1 MRLLFLYLP
10 HTDITTTNNGH
21 YYLQTTS
28 LYAQHL
34 NKEMQNKLIDES
46 IQQFMTLPGIG
57 RKTAQRFVLHLLRK
71 SLEDVTNFTETIQR
85 MKENIKFCHVCNN
98 ISENDICEICAN
110 PNRDHTTVCVVENIN
125 DVMAIEAT
133 AQYNGTYHVLGGVI
147 SPMDGISPTDLHIA
161 DLVERASSG
170 EINEIILALP
180 TTMEGETTN
189 YYINK
194 KLLPTGVKVT
204 VIAKGIAVGEELQY
218 TDEITLSQAIK
229 NRKPFE

>member
-1 MRLLFLYLP
+1 M
-10 HTDITTTNNGH
+10 
-21 YYLQTTS
+21 
-28 LYAQHL
+28 
-34 NKEMQNKLIDES
+34 ENKLLEES

-71 SLEDVTNFTETIQR
+71 SLEDVTNFTSTIQR
-85 MKENIKFCHVCNN
+85 MKEDVKFCKKCNN

-110 PNRDHTTVCVVENIN
+110 PNRDHSTICVVENIN

-147 SPMDGISPTDLHIA
+147 SPMDGISPSDLHIA

-170 EINEIILALP
+170 EISEIILALP

-194 KLLPTGVKVT
+194 KLQASGVKVT

-218 TDEITLSQAIK
+218 TDEITLTQAIK

>member
-1 MRLLFLYLP
+1 
-10 HTDITTTNNGH
+10 
-21 YYLQTTS
+21 
-28 LYAQHL
+28 
-34 NKEMQNKLIDES
+34 MQNKLIDES

-71 SLEDVTNFTETIQR
+71 SLDDVTNFTETIQR

-194 KLLPTGVKVT
+194 KLLSTGVKVT

>member
-1 MRLLFLYLP
+1 
-10 HTDITTTNNGH
+10 
-21 YYLQTTS
+21 
-28 LYAQHL
+28 
-34 NKEMQNKLIDES
+34 MQNKLIDES

-71 SLEDVTNFTETIQR
+71 SLEDVTNFTETIQH

-194 KLLPTGVKVT
+194 KLLSTGVKVT

>member
-1 MRLLFLYLP
+1 M
-10 HTDITTTNNGH
+10 
-21 YYLQTTS
+21 
-28 LYAQHL
+28 
-34 NKEMQNKLIDES
+34 ENKLLEES

-71 SLEDVTNFTETIQR
+71 SLEDVTNFTSTIQR
-85 MKENIKFCHVCNN
+85 MKEDVKFCKICNN

-110 PNRDHTTVCVVENIN
+110 PNRDHSTICVVENIN

-147 SPMDGISPTDLHIA
+147 SPMDGISPSDLHIA
-161 DLVERASSG
+161 DLVERASSC
-170 EINEIILALP
+170 EISEIILALP

-194 KLLPTGVKVT
+194 KLQASGVKVT

-218 TDEITLSQAIK
+218 TDEITLTQAIK

>member
-1 MRLLFLYLP
+1 M
-10 HTDITTTNNGH
+10 
-21 YYLQTTS
+21 
-28 LYAQHL
+28 
-34 NKEMQNKLIDES
+34 ENKLIEES

-71 SLEDVTNFTETIQR
+71 SLEDVTNFTSTIQR
-85 MKENIKFCHVCNN
+85 MKEDVKFCKICNN

-110 PNRDHTTVCVVENIN
+110 PNRDHSTICVVENIN

-147 SPMDGISPTDLHIA
+147 SPMDGISPSDLHIA

-170 EINEIILALP
+170 EISEIILALP

-194 KLLPTGVKVT
+194 KLQASGVKVT

-218 TDEITLSQAIK
+218 TDEITLTQAIK

>member
-1 MRLLFLYLP
+1 
-10 HTDITTTNNGH
+10 
-21 YYLQTTS
+21 
-28 LYAQHL
+28 
-34 NKEMQNKLIDES
+34 MQNKLLEES

-71 SLEDVTNFTETIQR
+71 SLEDVTNFTTTIQH
-85 MKENIKFCHVCNN
+85 MKEDIKFCRICNN

-110 PNRDHTTVCVVENIN
+110 HNRDHSTVCVVENIN

-133 AQYNGTYHVLGGVI
+133 SQYNGVYHVLGGVI
-147 SPMDGISPTDLHIA
+147 SPMDGISPSDLHIS
-161 DLVERASSG
+161 DLVERALSG
-170 EINEIILALP
+170 SIAEIILALP

-189 YYINK
+189 YFINK
-194 KLLPTGVKVT
+194 KLQASGVKVT

-229 NRKPFE
+229 NRKPFEQ

>member
-1 MRLLFLYLP
+1 
-10 HTDITTTNNGH
+10 
-21 YYLQTTS
+21 
-28 LYAQHL
+28 
-34 NKEMQNKLIDES
+34 MQNKLIDES

-71 SLEDVTNFTETIQR
+71 SLDDVTNFTETIQR

-147 SPMDGISPTDLHIA
+147 SPMDGISPSDLHIA
-161 DLVERASSG
+161 DLVERAASG

-194 KLLPTGVKVT
+194 KLQASGVKVT

>member
-1 MRLLFLYLP
+1 
-10 HTDITTTNNGH
+10 
-21 YYLQTTS
+21 
-28 LYAQHL
+28 
-34 NKEMQNKLIDES
+34 MQNKLLEES

-71 SLEDVTNFTETIQR
+71 SLEDVTNFTTTIQH
-85 MKENIKFCHVCNN
+85 MKEDIKFCRICNN

-110 PNRDHTTVCVVENIN
+110 HNRDHSTVCVVENIN

-133 AQYNGTYHVLGGVI
+133 AQYNGVYHVLGGVI
-147 SPMDGISPTDLHIA
+147 SPMDGISPSDLHIS
-161 DLVERASSG
+161 DLVERALSG
-170 EINEIILALP
+170 SIAEIILALP

-189 YYINK
+189 YFINK
-194 KLLPTGVKVT
+194 KLQASGVKVT

-229 NRKPFE
+229 NRKPFEQ

>member
-1 MRLLFLYLP
+1 M
-10 HTDITTTNNGH
+10 
-21 YYLQTTS
+21 
-28 LYAQHL
+28 
-34 NKEMQNKLIDES
+34 ENKLLEES

-71 SLEDVTNFTETIQR
+71 SLEDVTNFTSIIQR
-85 MKENIKFCHVCNN
+85 MKEDVKFCKICNN

-110 PNRDHTTVCVVENIN
+110 PNRDHSTICVVENIN

-147 SPMDGISPTDLHIA
+147 SPMDGISPSDLHIA

-170 EINEIILALP
+170 EISEIILALP

-194 KLLPTGVKVT
+194 KLQASGVKVT

-218 TDEITLSQAIK
+218 TDEITLTQAIK

>member
-1 MRLLFLYLP
+1 
-10 HTDITTTNNGH
+10 
-21 YYLQTTS
+21 
-28 LYAQHL
+28 
-34 NKEMQNKLIDES
+34 MQNKLLEES

-71 SLEDVTNFTETIQR
+71 SLEDVSNFTETIQR
-85 MKENIKFCHVCNN
+85 MKENIKFCQVCNN

-110 PNRDHTTVCVVENIN
+110 LNRDHSTVCVVENIN

-133 AQYNGTYHVLGGVI
+133 AQYSGTYHVLGGVI
-147 SPMDGISPTDLHIA
+147 SPMDGISPSDLHIA

-170 EINEIILALP
+170 EISEIILALP

-194 KLLPTGVKVT
+194 KLQHTGVKVT

>member
-1 MRLLFLYLP
+1 M
-10 HTDITTTNNGH
+10 
-21 YYLQTTS
+21 
-28 LYAQHL
+28 
-34 NKEMQNKLIDES
+34 ENKLLEES

-71 SLEDVTNFTETIQR
+71 SLEDVTNFTSTIQH
-85 MKENIKFCHVCNN
+85 MKEDVKFCHVCNN

-110 PNRDHTTVCVVENIN
+110 PNRDHSTICVVENIN

-147 SPMDGISPTDLHIA
+147 SPMDGISPSDLHIA

-170 EINEIILALP
+170 EISEIILALP

-194 KLLPTGVKVT
+194 KLQASGVKVT

-218 TDEITLSQAIK
+218 TDEITLTQAIK

>member
-1 MRLLFLYLP
+1 M
-10 HTDITTTNNGH
+10 
-21 YYLQTTS
+21 
-28 LYAQHL
+28 
-34 NKEMQNKLIDES
+34 ENKLLEES

-71 SLEDVTNFTETIQR
+71 SLEDVTNFTSTIQR
-85 MKENIKFCHVCNN
+85 MKEDVKFCKICNN

-110 PNRDHTTVCVVENIN
+110 PNRDHSTICVVENIN

-147 SPMDGISPTDLHIA
+147 SPMDGISPSDLHIA

-170 EINEIILALP
+170 EISEIILALP

-194 KLLPTGVKVT
+194 KLQTSGVKVT

-218 TDEITLSQAIK
+218 TDEITLTQAIK

>member
-1 MRLLFLYLP
+1 
-10 HTDITTTNNGH
+10 
-21 YYLQTTS
+21 
-28 LYAQHL
+28 
-34 NKEMQNKLIDES
+34 MQNKLIDES

-85 MKENIKFCHVCNN
+85 MKENIRFCHVCNN

-161 DLVERASSG
+161 DLVERASSS

-194 KLLPTGVKVT
+194 KLLSTGVKVT

>member
-1 MRLLFLYLP
+1 
-10 HTDITTTNNGH
+10 
-21 YYLQTTS
+21 
-28 LYAQHL
+28 
-34 NKEMQNKLIDES
+34 MQNKLIDES

-110 PNRDHTTVCVVENIN
+110 PNRDHSTICVVENIN

-133 AQYNGTYHVLGGVI
+133 AQYNGVYHVLGGVI
-147 SPMDGISPTDLHIA
+147 SPMDGISPTDLHIS
-161 DLVERASSG
+161 DLVERASSD
-170 EINEIILALP
+170 EIKEIILALP

-194 KLLPTGVKVT
+194 KLQQTGTTVT

>member
-1 MRLLFLYLP
+1 
-10 HTDITTTNNGH
+10 
-21 YYLQTTS
+21 
-28 LYAQHL
+28 
-34 NKEMQNKLIDES
+34 MQNKLIDES

-85 MKENIKFCHVCNN
+85 MKENIRFCYVCNN

-194 KLLPTGVKVT
+194 KLLSTGVKVT

>member
-1 MRLLFLYLP
+1 
-10 HTDITTTNNGH
+10 
-21 YYLQTTS
+21 
-28 LYAQHL
+28 
-34 NKEMQNKLIDES
+34 MQNKLLEES
-46 IQQFMTLPGIG
+46 IQQFMSLPGIG

-71 SLEDVTNFTETIQR
+71 SLEDVTNFTSTIQG

-110 PNRDHTTVCVVENIN
+110 HNRDHSTICVVENIN

-133 AQYNGTYHVLGGVI
+133 AQYNGVYHVLGGVI

-161 DLVERASSG
+161 DLVDRALSG
-170 EINEIILALP
+170 EIKEIILALP

-194 KLLPTGVKVT
+194 KLQQTNVKVT

>member
-1 MRLLFLYLP
+1 
-10 HTDITTTNNGH
+10 
-21 YYLQTTS
+21 
-28 LYAQHL
+28 
-34 NKEMQNKLIDES
+34 MQNKLLEET

-71 SLEDVTNFTETIQR
+71 SLEDVTNFTSTIQR
-85 MKENIKFCHVCNN
+85 MKEDIKFCHVCNN

-110 PNRDHTTVCVVENIN
+110 HNRDHSTVCVVENIN
-125 DVMAIEAT
+125 DVIAIEAT
-133 AQYNGTYHVLGGVI
+133 AQYNGIYHVLGGVI
-147 SPMDGISPTDLHIA
+147 SPMDGISPSDLHIA
-161 DLVERASSG
+161 DLVERANS
-170 EINEIILALP
+170 EDIKEIILALP

-194 KLLPTGVKVT
+194 KLQQSGIKVT